1 MDTDN
6 DITADDTPAQSHAAA
21 LLERMQRDT
30 QNSDPVSR
38 IAGFG
43 PNTHVMTPEGELPV
57 EWLATGDRIITRDHG
72 AQPILWIGRV
82 RLSRERLT
90 NAPETQ
96 PISIAE
102 GALGPGFPAHPTWLA
117 HRTKVLLSGSEV
129 ALNAGTDEALSE
141 IGYLRKPG
149 QIEDTPDCDGIC
161 YTQILLPVHDVV
173 SANGLWAETLQLDET
188 VRAVLGADI
197 SPAILADPDI
207 AAGHRHAIRM
217 CLDPWEVMAMR
228 GPARTDHAAEL
239 IRRVA

>member
-6 DITADDTPAQSHAAA
+6 DITAQSHAAA
-21 LLERMQRDT
+21 LLERMQT
-30 QNSDPVSR
+30 NTKSSDPVSR

-43 PNTHVMTPEGELPV
+43 PNTHVLTPEGELPV
-57 EWLATGDRIITRDHG
+57 EWLATGDRLITRDHG
-72 AQPILWIGRV
+72 AQPILWMGRV
-82 RLSRERLT
+82 RLTRERLEGT
-90 NAPETQ
+90 PETQ

-129 ALNAGTDEALSE
+129 ALHAGTDEALSE

-149 QIEDTPDCDGIC
+149 QIEDTPECDGIF
-161 YTQILLPVHDVV
+161 YTQILLPMHEVV
-173 SANGLWAETLQLDET
+173 SANGLWAETLQLDDT
-188 VRAVLGADI
+188 VREVLEGDI
-197 SPAILADPDI
+197 SPALLADPDI
-207 AAGHRHAIRM
+207 AAGHRHSIRM

-228 GPARTDHAAEL
+228 GPASEDHAAAL